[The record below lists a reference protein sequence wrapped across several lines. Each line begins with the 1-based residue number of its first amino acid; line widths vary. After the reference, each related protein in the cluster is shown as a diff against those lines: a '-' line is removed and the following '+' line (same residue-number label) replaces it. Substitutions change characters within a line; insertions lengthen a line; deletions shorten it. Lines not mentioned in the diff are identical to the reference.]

1 MYANSASECP
11 GQSDTWSEK
20 RDELEE
26 GKDGLSLLS
35 YCGGGWGHRQTE
47 LEPDLIQ
54 CRAGSS

>member
-35 YCGGGWGHRQTE
+35 
-47 LEPDLIQ
+47 
-54 CRAGSS
+54 